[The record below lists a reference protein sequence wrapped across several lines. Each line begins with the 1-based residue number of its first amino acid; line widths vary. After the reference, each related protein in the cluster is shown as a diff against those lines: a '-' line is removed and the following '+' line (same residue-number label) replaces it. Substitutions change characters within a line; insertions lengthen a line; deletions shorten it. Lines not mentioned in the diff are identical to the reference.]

1 MKTTSITTGMFF
13 GDAYRMTVMF
23 DDNKSYEEN
32 LAFLKDI
39 RSYVKQ
45 MDGHIQGSYYDS
57 LVFTIDDEKG
67 AHWWCSVYPSGDAFT
82 LEVIKEEEIHMDETL
97 HIKTS
102 DYPDGVCYFTS
113 YSDGVTYQ
121 TIVGDVDEGI
131 YTIDVYSDLSYGAY
145 TRSYSFND
153 EVHSEKGKKFVF
165 DNVMFDEGVY
175 YWEVAWRDDED
186 PGDIYV
192 SLIDSGDIPYVK
204 MGEELGA
211 IKVSTSSAES
221 INVTP
226 TGQSN
231 LFIDHPEVD
240 SGGFYLDKTPDG
252 DYLIYVPSGMWDVD
266 IIPRGDA
273 LLSNYKTLMVP
284 VSSGEVTTIKVP
296 LQYEQ
301 LLSQEEENKGME
313 GLVMEDLVESGN
325 NVSFNFT
332 LVDREAKEIL
342 PDLSNT
348 EIFEGGIKTSIKSIE
363 RIDTPPSVVLLLDS
377 SGSMK
382 GQMTQTLDA
391 ARTFISSLPED
402 TYLKVIDFDTK
413 PTVLDGSSVS
423 GGLDSL
429 GQIKVGGATALYDSV
444 IKGYELLEGKSRPT
458 LVVFTDGTDANYND
472 TAAGSVASYEEVLEV
487 VDDNDISM
495 YTIGFGEGHDAST
508 LMDLATNS
516 AGLYY
521 SAEDD
526 SALYEV
532 FEAINN
538 KLSNSFKAIY
548 ERPKQ
553 MSPSDVP
560 MISFVI
566 DISGSMYSDDNDAC
580 GWRLDDVK
588 NVFHDFV
595 QDLPDEAQLQL
606 MTFNSSVQIEQSST
620 TDKTRILRGLGDLFA
635 AGGTEILTSIVA
647 GYETLDMMPTTNK
660 VLVYLTDAAL
670 GVDSSD
676 KEMFDETLEEMK
688 EKNMNVL
695 WVGLGMEEDSP
706 EFVYAAEKIRRPICG
721 IRRC

>member
-1 MKTTSITTGMFF
+1 
-13 GDAYRMTVMF
+13 
-23 DDNKSYEEN
+23 
-32 LAFLKDI
+32 
-39 RSYVKQ
+39 
-45 MDGHIQGSYYDS
+45 
-57 LVFTIDDEKG
+57 
-67 AHWWCSVYPSGDAFT
+67 
-82 LEVIKEEEIHMDETL
+82 
-97 HIKTS
+97 
-102 DYPDGVCYFTS
+102 
-113 YSDGVTYQ
+113 
-121 TIVGDVDEGI
+121 
-131 YTIDVYSDLSYGAY
+131 
-145 TRSYSFND
+145 
-153 EVHSEKGKKFVF
+153 
-165 DNVMFDEGVY
+165 
-175 YWEVAWRDDED
+175 
-186 PGDIYV
+186 
-192 SLIDSGDIPYVK
+192 

-495 YTIGFGEGHDAST
+495 YTIGFGEGHDAS
-508 LMDLATNS
+508 S
-516 AGLYY
+516 
-521 SAEDD
+521 
-526 SALYEV
+526 
-532 FEAINN
+532 
-538 KLSNSFKAIY
+538 
-548 ERPKQ
+548 
-553 MSPSDVP
+553 
-560 MISFVI
+560 
-566 DISGSMYSDDNDAC
+566 
-580 GWRLDDVK
+580 
-588 NVFHDFV
+588 
-595 QDLPDEAQLQL
+595 
-606 MTFNSSVQIEQSST
+606 
-620 TDKTRILRGLGDLFA
+620 
-635 AGGTEILTSIVA
+635 
-647 GYETLDMMPTTNK
+647 
-660 VLVYLTDAAL
+660 
-670 GVDSSD
+670 
-676 KEMFDETLEEMK
+676 
-688 EKNMNVL
+688 L
-695 WVGLGMEEDSP
+695 W
-706 EFVYAAEKIRRPICG
+706 I
-721 IRRC
+721 